1 MYDNTIITS
10 SNILDPNSKSIKQKF
25 YDNKNIDS
33 HSSSFSNTNNVNN
46 PFNQNMSELAKNPLL
61 SNTKTSVKNLIKYND
76 EFQNKN
82 ETRESIDEV
91 EVKKILIP
99 IYDNIEQIQNEI
111 KNIQNIN
118 NNKDILNNKKNI
130 DKLITISNNINK
142 NKNNIEETII
152 YMKENIDS
160 IHYEDINKE
169 FVLIKENL
177 ENLFNEIE
185 NIENEFNN
193 KFEIIINEKRREK
206 IFNDLMNS
214 DNNNVNTKKYFPNE
228 DIKINNLD
236 YIDYNDIK
244 NDINDINL
252 EKDGLWLKYLTDK
265 EKFEKNLPQLVKPS
279 EKIDFRYDLN
289 DKNKEKIKNK
299 NKEIENNNYISN
311 DDYYNDFD
319 NNNNNK
325 ISNEKSK
332 RSLNKNNKKNI
343 FENSKNY
350 SPNENNRYNN
360 KINTN
365 NNTSNKSKISNEKF
379 KRESQYNPSI
389 DNSKVS
395 NQPSSK
401 KSKLTPNEQML
412 LYQSHM
418 NELSKNIKS
427 SKSRLANPEK
437 KKIMYIGPSKENY
450 KITKQPRSLNSKRT
464 LQDFKRIPNK
474 PIYEYV
480 KVKDDDNKGKYREG
494 VYPSK
499 KEKNLYKTFIEKNY
513 YYNGLN
519 EDQINEFIRKY
530 VYDYIIDMVNNPD
543 KYKSKK
549 EEKGFN
555 NEDLINLL
563 IKKFSDLEQ
572 AILRGLNNNNYMPFN
587 NDLNDQIADAIYN
600 QIKSDLG
607 IKININDNMNSQN
620 LNNVSAS
627 SNRSRRIK
635 LKLDNKV
642 KDEDNNIFNN
652 DQKLSIDDLDKLIQM
667 PHKINL
673 SEYDISKSSS
683 YMSNDLNKN
692 EIFDNLNINISIN
705 KNINKK
711 TTFDESDNSLSRG
724 QIVDDSL
731 NINNE
736 KILEKNRTGLDLLMV
751 KNFNENL
758 PEQIMNNNISNIEEN
773 VNNESFS
780 NSFIN
785 DNNEIIDINNNNR
798 LKMLQ
803 LYESKEYQN
812 FKNNFINE
820 INKNYNN
827 NNNAYN
833 SLKLNRDNNINNIIN
848 KSKQISNSMKYLNN
862 INKTINE
869 KEESSYSESYN
880 NNNVKN
886 NNKNNS
892 KENGYLSP
900 GEIPS
905 SEDNDNSNN

>member
-25 YDNKNIDS
+25 YDNKNINS
-33 HSSSFSNTNNVNN
+33 QSSSLSNTNNINN

-61 SNTKTSVKNLIKYND
+61 HNTKTSVKNLIKYND

-82 ETRESIDEV
+82 ETRETIDEV

-99 IYDNIEQIQNEI
+99 FYDNIEQIQNEI

-130 DKLITISNNINK
+130 DKLITISDNLNK
-142 NKNNIEETII
+142 NKNNIEETLI
-152 YMKENIDS
+152 YMKENIDNV
-160 IHYEDINKE
+160 HYEDINKE
-169 FVLIKENL
+169 FILIKENL

-193 KFEIIINEKRREK
+193 KFEIIINEKKREK
-206 IFNDLMNS
+206 IYNDLMNS
-214 DNNNVNTKKYFPNE
+214 DNNNNINTKKYFPNE
-228 DIKINNLD
+228 DVRINNLD

-265 EKFEKNLPQLVKPS
+265 EKFEKNLPQLIKPS

-289 DKNKEKIKNK
+289 ENEKNKIKNK
-299 NKEIENNNYISN
+299 KNINEIDNNINN
-311 DDYYNDFD
+311 DDYYYNDFD
-319 NNNNNK
+319 NNK
-325 ISNEKSK
+325 ISNDKSK
-332 RSLNKNNKKNI
+332 RALNNKKN

-350 SPNENNRYNN
+350 SPNENKRYIN
-360 KINTN
+360 NTN
-365 NNTSNKSKISNEKF
+365 NSNKSKISNEKF

-389 DNSKVS
+389 DNTKSFHS

-418 NELSKNIKS
+418 NELSKNITS
-427 SKSRLANPEK
+427 SKSRLANPK

-480 KVKDDDNKGKYREG
+480 KVKDDDNKGKFREG
-494 VYPSK
+494 IYPTT
-499 KEKNLYKTFIEKNY
+499 KEKNLYKTFVEHNY
-513 YYNGLN
+513 YYNGMN

-530 VYDYIIDMVNNPD
+530 IYDYIIDMINNPD
-543 KYKSKK
+543 KYKKK
-549 EEKGFN
+549 QMEEINKGYN

-572 AILRGLNNNNYMPFN
+572 AILRGLNNNNYMPYN

-607 IKININDNMNSQN
+607 IKININDNMNNSQN
-620 LNNVSAS
+620 LNNTSQT
-627 SNRSRRIK
+627 NRSQRIK
-635 LKLDNKV
+635 LKLDNRV
-642 KDEDNNIFNN
+642 KEDDNNIFNN

-683 YMSNDLNKN
+683 YMSNDLNKK

-705 KNINKK
+705 KKINKK

-724 QIVDDSL
+724 QILDDSL
-731 NINNE
+731 NIKAND

-751 KNFNENL
+751 KNFNENI
-758 PEQIMNNNISNIEEN
+758 PEQIMYNNISNIEEN
-773 VNNESFS
+773 NNNESFS

-803 LYESKEYQN
+803 LYESKEYQI

-827 NNNAYN
+827 NIYN
-833 SLKLNRDNNINNIIN
+833 SLKLNKDNNINNIIN
-848 KSKQISNSMKYLNN
+848 KSKQIENSMKYLKNN
-862 INKTINE
+862 INRTINE
-869 KEESSYSESYN
+869 KEESSYTESN
-880 NNNVKN
+880 NN

-892 KENGYLSP
+892 KEKGYLSP

-905 SEDNDNSNN
+905 SEDNDDSNN

>member
-25 YDNKNIDS
+25 YDNKNINS
-33 HSSSFSNTNNVNN
+33 QSSSLSNTNNINN

-61 SNTKTSVKNLIKYND
+61 LNTKTSVKNLIKYND

-99 IYDNIEQIQNEI
+99 FYDSIEQIQNEI

-118 NNKDILNNKKNI
+118 NNKDILSNKKNI
-130 DKLITISNNINK
+130 DKLITISDNLNK
-142 NKNNIEETII
+142 NKNNIEETLI
-152 YMKENIDS
+152 YMKENIDNV
-160 IHYEDINKE
+160 HYEDINKE
-169 FVLIKENL
+169 FILIKENL

-193 KFEIIINEKRREK
+193 KFEIIINEKKREK
-206 IFNDLMNS
+206 IFNDLMNT
-214 DNNNVNTKKYFPNE
+214 DNNNNINTKKYFPNE
-228 DIKINNLD
+228 DVRINNLD

-252 EKDGLWLKYLTDK
+252 ETDGLWLKYLTDK

-289 DKNKEKIKNK
+289 EKEKNKIKNK
-299 NKEIENNNYISN
+299 KNINKIDNINN

-319 NNNNNK
+319 NNNK

-332 RSLNKNNKKNI
+332 RTLNNNKKN

-350 SPNENNRYNN
+350 SPNENKRYINN
-360 KINTN
+360 INY

-389 DNSKVS
+389 DNTKSVHS
-395 NQPSSK
+395 NQPSNK

-418 NELSKNIKS
+418 NELSKNITS
-427 SKSRLANPEK
+427 SKSRLANPK
-437 KKIMYIGPSKENY
+437 KQIIYIGPSKENI

-474 PIYEYV
+474 PVYEYV
-480 KVKDDDNKGKYREG
+480 KIKDDDNKGKFREG
-494 VYPSK
+494 IYPTT
-499 KEKNLYKTFIEKNY
+499 KEKNLYKTFVEHNY
-513 YYNGLN
+513 YYNGMN

-530 VYDYIIDMVNNPD
+530 IYDYIIDMINNPD
-543 KYKSKK
+543 KYKKK
-549 EEKGFN
+549 QMEEINKGYN

-563 IKKFSDLEQ
+563 IKKFSDLEE
-572 AILRGLNNNNYMPFN
+572 AILRGLNNNNNNINYMPFN

-607 IKININDNMNSQN
+607 IKININDNMNNSQN
-620 LNNVSAS
+620 LNNTSQT
-627 SNRSRRIK
+627 NRSQRIR
-635 LKLDNKV
+635 LHLDNRV
-642 KDEDNNIFNN
+642 KEDDNNIFNN
-652 DQKLSIDDLDKLIQM
+652 DQKLSIEDLDKLIQM

-683 YMSNDLNKN
+683 YMSNDLNKK

-705 KNINKK
+705 KKINKK

-724 QIVDDSL
+724 QILDDSL
-731 NINNE
+731 NIKAND

-751 KNFNENL
+751 KNFNENI
-758 PEQIMNNNISNIEEN
+758 PEQIMYNNISNIEEN
-773 VNNESFS
+773 NNNESFS

-803 LYESKEYQN
+803 LYESKEYQI

-827 NNNAYN
+827 NIYN
-833 SLKLNRDNNINNIIN
+833 SLKLNKDNNINNIIN
-848 KSKQISNSMKYLNN
+848 KSKQIENSMKYLKNN
-862 INKTINE
+862 INRTINE
-869 KEESSYSESYN
+869 KEESSYTESN
-880 NNNVKN
+880 NN

-892 KENGYLSP
+892 KEKGYLSP

-905 SEDNDNSNN
+905 SEDNDDSNN

>member
-25 YDNKNIDS
+25 YDNKNINS
-33 HSSSFSNTNNVNN
+33 QSSSLSNTNNINN

-61 SNTKTSVKNLIKYND
+61 LNTKTSVKNLIKYND

-99 IYDNIEQIQNEI
+99 FYDSIEQIQNEI

-118 NNKDILNNKKNI
+118 NNKDILSNKKNI
-130 DKLITISNNINK
+130 DKLITISDNLNK
-142 NKNNIEETII
+142 NKNNIEETLI
-152 YMKENIDS
+152 YMKENIDNV
-160 IHYEDINKE
+160 HYEDINKE
-169 FVLIKENL
+169 FILIKENL

-193 KFEIIINEKRREK
+193 KFEIIINEKKREK
-206 IFNDLMNS
+206 IFNDLMNT
-214 DNNNVNTKKYFPNE
+214 DNNNNNINTKKYFPNE
-228 DIKINNLD
+228 DVRINNLD

-252 EKDGLWLKYLTDK
+252 ETDGLWLKYLTDK

-289 DKNKEKIKNK
+289 EKEKNKLKNK
-299 NKEIENNNYISN
+299 KNINEIDNINN

-319 NNNNNK
+319 NNNK

-332 RSLNKNNKKNI
+332 RTLNNNKKN

-350 SPNENNRYNN
+350 SPNENKRYINN
-360 KINTN
+360 INN

-389 DNSKVS
+389 DNTKSVHS
-395 NQPSSK
+395 NQPSNK

-418 NELSKNIKS
+418 NELSKNITS
-427 SKSRLANPEK
+427 SKSRLANPK
-437 KKIMYIGPSKENY
+437 KKIIYIGPSKENI
-450 KITKQPRSLNSKRT
+450 KITKQPRSLNSKKT

-474 PIYEYV
+474 PEYEYV
-480 KVKDDDNKGKYREG
+480 KIKDDDNKGKFREG
-494 VYPSK
+494 IYPTT
-499 KEKNLYKTFIEKNY
+499 KEKNLYKTFVEHNY
-513 YYNGLN
+513 YYNGMN

-530 VYDYIIDMVNNPD
+530 IYDYIIDMINNPD
-543 KYKSKK
+543 KYKKK
-549 EEKGFN
+549 QMEEVNKGVN

-563 IKKFSDLEQ
+563 IKKFSDLEE
-572 AILRGLNNNNYMPFN
+572 AILRGLNNNNNNNNFMPFN

-607 IKININDNMNSQN
+607 IKININDNMNNSQN
-620 LNNVSAS
+620 LNNTSQT
-627 SNRSRRIK
+627 NRSQRIK
-635 LKLDNKV
+635 LKLDNRV
-642 KDEDNNIFNN
+642 KEDDNNIFNN

-683 YMSNDLNKN
+683 YMSNDLNKK

-705 KNINKK
+705 KKINKK

-724 QIVDDSL
+724 QILDDSL
-731 NINNE
+731 NIKAND

-751 KNFNENL
+751 KNFNENI
-758 PEQIMNNNISNIEEN
+758 PEQIMYNNISNIEEN
-773 VNNESFS
+773 NNNESFS

-803 LYESKEYQN
+803 LYESKEYQI

-827 NNNAYN
+827 NIYN
-833 SLKLNRDNNINNIIN
+833 SLKLNKDNNINNIIN
-848 KSKQISNSMKYLNN
+848 KSKQIENSMKYLKNN
-862 INKTINE
+862 INRTINE
-869 KEESSYSESYN
+869 KEESSYTESN
-880 NNNVKN
+880 NN

-892 KENGYLSP
+892 KEKGYLSP

-905 SEDNDNSNN
+905 SEDNDDSNN

>member
-25 YDNKNIDS
+25 YDTKNINS
-33 HSSSFSNTNNVNN
+33 QSSSLSNTNNINN

-61 SNTKTSVKNLIKYND
+61 LNTKTSVKNLIKYND
-76 EFQNKN
+76 EYQNKN
-82 ETRESIDEV
+82 ETRETIDEV

-99 IYDNIEQIQNEI
+99 FYDSIEQIQNEI

-118 NNKDILNNKKNI
+118 NNKDILSNKKNI
-130 DKLITISNNINK
+130 DKLITVSDNLNK
-142 NKNNIEETII
+142 NKNNIEETLI
-152 YMKENIDS
+152 YMKENIDNV
-160 IHYEDINKE
+160 HYEDINKE
-169 FVLIKENL
+169 FILIKENL

-193 KFEIIINEKRREK
+193 KFEIIINEKKREK
-206 IFNDLMNS
+206 IFNDLMNT
-214 DNNNVNTKKYFPNE
+214 DNNNNINTKKYFPNE
-228 DIKINNLD
+228 DVRINNLD

-252 EKDGLWLKYLTDK
+252 ETDGLWLKYLTDK

-289 DKNKEKIKNK
+289 EKEKNKIKNK
-299 NKEIENNNYISN
+299 KNINENDNINN

-319 NNNNNK
+319 NNNK

-332 RSLNKNNKKNI
+332 RTLNNNKKN

-350 SPNENNRYNN
+350 SPNENKRYINN
-360 KINTN
+360 INN

-389 DNSKVS
+389 DNTKSVHS
-395 NQPSSK
+395 NQPSNK

-418 NELSKNIKS
+418 NELSKNITS
-427 SKSRLANPEK
+427 SKSRLANPK
-437 KKIMYIGPSKENY
+437 KKIIYIGPSKENI
-450 KITKQPRSLNSKRT
+450 KITKQPRSLNSKKT

-474 PIYEYV
+474 PVYEYV
-480 KVKDDDNKGKYREG
+480 KIKDDDNKGKFREG
-494 VYPSK
+494 IYPTT
-499 KEKNLYKTFIEKNY
+499 KEKNLYKTFVEHNY
-513 YYNGLN
+513 YYNGMN

-530 VYDYIIDMVNNPD
+530 IYDYIIDMINNPD
-543 KYKSKK
+543 KYKKK
-549 EEKGFN
+549 QMEEINKGYN

-572 AILRGLNNNNYMPFN
+572 AILRGLNNNNNYMPYN

-607 IKININDNMNSQN
+607 IKININDNMNNSQN
-620 LNNVSAS
+620 LNNTSQT
-627 SNRSRRIK
+627 NRSQRIK
-635 LKLDNKV
+635 LKLDNRV
-642 KDEDNNIFNN
+642 KEDDNNIFNN

-683 YMSNDLNKN
+683 YMSNDLNKK

-705 KNINKK
+705 KKINKK

-724 QIVDDSL
+724 QILDDSL
-731 NINNE
+731 NIKAND

-751 KNFNENL
+751 KNFNENI
-758 PEQIMNNNISNIEEN
+758 PEQIMYNNISNIEEN
-773 VNNESFS
+773 NNNESFS

-803 LYESKEYQN
+803 LYESKEYQI

-827 NNNAYN
+827 NIYN
-833 SLKLNRDNNINNIIN
+833 SLKLNKDNNINNIIN
-848 KSKQISNSMKYLNN
+848 KSKQIENSMKYLKNN
-862 INKTINE
+862 INRTINE
-869 KEESSYSESYN
+869 KEESSYTESN
-880 NNNVKN
+880 NN

-892 KENGYLSP
+892 KEKGYLSP

-905 SEDNDNSNN
+905 SEDNDDSNN